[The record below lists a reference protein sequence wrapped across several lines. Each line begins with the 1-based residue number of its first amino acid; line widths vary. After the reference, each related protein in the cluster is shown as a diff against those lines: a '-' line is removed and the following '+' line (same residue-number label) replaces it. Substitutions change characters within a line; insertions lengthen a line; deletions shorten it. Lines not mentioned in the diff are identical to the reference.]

1 MEYVCFYEIWTKIQ
15 VEVFVYM
22 NKNANNKA
30 LNFFKKEGFYVILFV
45 CLCVV
50 ATVASITANN
60 NSKIASNQEAVQK
73 EQANAGN
80 TLAEQ
85 QQKEYEGALQV
96 KKDNLAKDAALKA
109 VPNIKKVTT
118 ENVESSAVSNTN
130 NTQFEKPVA
139 NGQLARAYSKEIDS
153 VVWKTDGS
161 YRTNLGIDIK
171 AKIGEP
177 VVAVMDG
184 IVKEVG
190 TDVDGQ
196 KGKMVQIDHQNG
208 FVTNYTN
215 LDSKILV
222 KKGDKVTKKQQI
234 GTVGNTSLNSFKEE
248 YGSHLHFEVLQG
260 NKNIDPAKYV
270 KYDKYQ
276 PAVVKK

>member
-1 MEYVCFYEIWTKIQ
+1 MD
-15 VEVFVYM
+15 
-22 NKNANNKA
+22 KNANNKT

-45 CLCVV
+45 CLCIV

-60 NSKIASNQEAVQK
+60 NNKISSKSEVLQK
-73 EQANAGN
+73 EQANAGAA
-80 TLAEQ
+80 LKQE
-85 QQKEYEGALQV
+85 QKEYEGALQV
-96 KKDNLAKDAALKA
+96 KKENLAKAKALKA

-118 ENVESSAVSNTN
+118 GNSATAAVSKSVNA
-130 NTQFEKPVA
+130 QFEKPVV
-139 NGQLARAYSKEIDS
+139 NGLLARAYSKDIDS

-161 YRTNLGIDIK
+161 YRTNLGIDIQ

-190 TDVDGQ
+190 TDVVGQ
-196 KGKMVQIDHQNG
+196 NGNMVEIDHQNG
-208 FVTNYTN
+208 FVTKYTS
-215 LDSKILV
+215 LDKKILV

-234 GTVGNTSLNSFKEE
+234 GTVGNTSLNSFKED
-248 YGSHLHFEVLQG
+248 YGSHLHFEVLQS

-270 KYDKYQ
+270 KYEKYQ
-276 PAVVKK
+276 PGTTKK

>member
-1 MEYVCFYEIWTKIQ
+1 MD
-15 VEVFVYM
+15 
-22 NKNANNKA
+22 KNANNKV

-45 CLCVV
+45 CLCIV

-60 NSKIASNQEAVQK
+60 NNKISSNQEALQM
-73 EQANAGN
+73 EQANAAN
-80 TLAEQ
+80 VLKE

-96 KKDNLAKDAALKA
+96 KEDNLAKAKALKA
-109 VPNIKKVTT
+109 VPNIKKVTNET
-118 ENVESSAVSNTN
+118 KEAAVSKSVNA
-130 NTQFEKPVA
+130 QFQKPVA
-139 NGQLARAYSKEIDS
+139 NGTLARAYSKDIDS

-161 YRTNLGIDIK
+161 YRTNLGIDIQ

-177 VVAVMDG
+177 VVSVMDG

-196 KGKMVQIDHQNG
+196 KGMMVQIDHQNG

-215 LDSKILV
+215 LDAKILV

-234 GTVGNTSLNSFKEE
+234 GIVGNTSLNSYNEV
-248 YGSHLHFEVLQG
+248 YGSHLHFEVLQ
-260 NKNIDPAKYV
+260 NSKNIDPAKYV
-270 KYDKYQ
+270 IYEKYQ
-276 PAVVKK
+276 PATIKK

>member
-1 MEYVCFYEIWTKIQ
+1 
-15 VEVFVYM
+15 M
-22 NKNANNKA
+22 NKNENNKT

-45 CLCVV
+45 CLCIV
-50 ATVASITANN
+50 ASVASITANN
-60 NSKIASNQEAVQK
+60 NKKLSSKQEALQK
-73 EQANAGN
+73 QQANAGDVIK
-80 TLAEQ
+80 A

-96 KKDNLAKDAALKA
+96 KEEKKAKAEAIKA
-109 VPNIKKVTT
+109 VPDIKKVTT
-118 ENVESSAVSNTN
+118 GKAASAVSKSVNAK
-130 NTQFEKPVA
+130 FENPVA
-139 NGQLARAYSKEIDS
+139 NGLLARAYSKDIDS

-161 YRTNLGIDIK
+161 YRTNLGVDIQ

-190 TDVDGQ
+190 TDVNGQ

-208 FVTNYTN
+208 FVTNSTN
-215 LDSKILV
+215 LDEKILV

-248 YGSHLHFEVLQG
+248 YGSHLHFEVLQS
-260 NKNIDPAKYV
+260 NKNVDPAKYV
-270 KYDKYQ
+270 KYEKYQ
-276 PAVVKK
+276 PEETKK

>member
-1 MEYVCFYEIWTKIQ
+1 
-15 VEVFVYM
+15 M

-45 CLCVV
+45 CLCIV

-60 NSKIASNQEAVQK
+60 NNKISSNQEALQK

-80 TLAEQ
+80 ILAE

-96 KKDNLAKDAALKA
+96 KKDNIAKAAALKA
-109 VPNIKKVTT
+109 VPDIKKVTT
-118 ENVESSAVSNTN
+118 ENVETSAVSKSN
-130 NTQFEKPVA
+130 NMQFEKPVA

-171 AKIGEP
+171 AKMGDP

-222 KKGDKVTKKQQI
+222 KKGDKVSQKQQI
-234 GTVGNTSLNSFKEE
+234 ATVGNTSLNSFKEE
-248 YGSHLHFEVLQG
+248 YGSHLHFEVIQSS
-260 NKNIDPAKYV
+260 KNIDPAKYV